1 MGDGQSIPGSSAL
14 LDAFALTGKVALV
27 TGSGRGLGWGMAR
40 FAAQAGA
47 HVVLNGR
54 DEAALRARAEE
65 LRSESLAA
73 SVAAFDVT
81 DADAIAAGVRAT
93 VERCGHIDILVN
105 NAGIQNRKPFH
116 TYTPEEWRRIVGT
129 HLDGAFLVT
138 RAVVPHMLARRS
150 GRIIMIGS
158 IAGERVRG
166 TITAYA
172 AAKGALA
179 ALVRAL
185 AVELG
190 PHGITCNGIAPGFF
204 ATDFTRTL
212 QEDAAFNRYIS
223 ERVPLGRWGR
233 PEELGPAVVYLA
245 SSAGAFVNGH
255 ILTIDGG
262 LVAAA

>member
-1 MGDGQSIPGSSAL
+1 
-14 LDAFALTGKVALV
+14 
-27 TGSGRGLGWGMAR
+27 MAT
-40 FAAQAGA
+40 
-47 HVVLNGR
+47 
-54 DEAALRARAEE
+54 
-65 LRSESLAA
+65 
-73 SVAAFDVT
+73 FDVT
-81 DADAIAAGVRAT
+81 DADAIAAGVQAI
-93 VERCGHIDILVN
+93 VERCGRIDILVN
-105 NAGIQNRKPFH
+105 NAGVQNRKLFQ
-116 TYTPEEWRRIVGT
+116 TYTPEEWRQIVGT

-233 PEELGPAVVYLA
+233 PEEARPRGRLSRLAGRGVRQRTYTHHRWGPRRRRLKRRRASPDGCRRPGARSGRRALDLA
-245 SSAGAFVNGH
+245 EE
-255 ILTIDGG
+255 
-262 LVAAA
+262 AARRCSFMS